1 MRSNSINSIVKSFF
15 LLTPML
21 LSMEA
26 FSQPLFVCTNNINNQ
41 LYLISLEPT
50 TITFSE
56 IVAESS
62 TSNTSWVYNID
73 SNNDRVL
80 EGSRRWDFEEV
91 DEYFSLNRSNQN
103 LVIESINAYGD
114 STYQRFGCEPS

>member
-56 IVAESS
+56 IIAESS

-114 STYQRFGCEPS
+114 STDQRFSCEPS

>member
-1 MRSNSINSIVKSFF
+1 MRSNTINSIVKSFF

>member
-1 MRSNSINSIVKSFF
+1 MRSNTINSIVKSFF

-56 IVAESS
+56 IISESS
-62 TSNTSWVYNID
+62 SSNTSWVYNID

>member
-1 MRSNSINSIVKSFF
+1 MRSNTINSIVKSFF

-26 FSQPLFVCTNNINNQ
+26 FSQPLFVCTNNINYQ

-114 STYQRFGCEPS
+114 STYQRFSCEPS

>member
-1 MRSNSINSIVKSFF
+1 
-15 LLTPML
+15 ML

-26 FSQPLFVCTNNINNQ
+26 FSQDLFVCTNNVNQQ
-41 LYLISLEPT
+41 LYLISLESS

-56 IVAESS
+56 IAAELP
-62 TSNTSWVYNID
+62 TPDTPWVYSID
-73 SNNDRVL
+73 RNNNRVL

-103 LVIESINAYGD
+103 LIIESINAYGD
-114 STYQRFGCEPS
+114 STYQSFSCELS

>member
-1 MRSNSINSIVKSFF
+1 MRSNTINSIVKSFF

-56 IVAESS
+56 IIAESS

>member
-21 LSMEA
+21 LPMEA
-26 FSQPLFVCTNNINNQ
+26 FSQPLFVCTNNVNQQ

-62 TSNTSWVYNID
+62 TPNTSWVYSID
-73 SNNDRVL
+73 RDNDRVL

-114 STYQRFGCEPS
+114 STYQRFRCEPS

>member
-1 MRSNSINSIVKSFF
+1 MRSNSINSIFKSFF

-26 FSQPLFVCTNNINNQ
+26 FSQDLFVCTNNVNQQ
-41 LYLISLEPT
+41 LYLISLESS

-56 IVAESS
+56 IEAELP
-62 TSNTSWVYNID
+62 TPDTPWVYSID
-73 SNNDRVL
+73 RNNDRVL

-103 LVIESINAYGD
+103 LIIESINAYGD
-114 STYQRFGCEPS
+114 STYQSFSCELS

>member
-21 LSMEA
+21 LPMEA
-26 FSQPLFVCTNNINNQ
+26 LSQPLFVCTNNVNQQ
-41 LYLISLEPT
+41 LYLISLELT

-62 TSNTSWVYNID
+62 TPNTSWVYSID
-73 SNNDRVL
+73 RDNDRVL

-114 STYQRFGCEPS
+114 STYQRFRCEPS

>member
-1 MRSNSINSIVKSFF
+1 
-15 LLTPML
+15 ML
-21 LSMEA
+21 LSVEV
-26 FSQPLFVCTNNINNQ
+26 FSQPLFVCTKNESQQ

-56 IVAESS
+56 VIAESS
-62 TSNTSWVYNID
+62 APNTSWVYTID
-73 SNNDRVL
+73 RNNDRAL

-114 STYQRFGCEPS
+114 STYQRFSCEPS

>member
-1 MRSNSINSIVKSFF
+1 MRSNSINSIFKSFF

-26 FSQPLFVCTNNINNQ
+26 FSQDLFVCTNNVNQQ
-41 LYLISLEPT
+41 LYLISLESS

-56 IVAESS
+56 IAAELP
-62 TSNTSWVYNID
+62 TPDTPWVYSID
-73 SNNDRVL
+73 RNNNRVL

-103 LVIESINAYGD
+103 LIIESINAYGD
-114 STYQRFGCEPS
+114 STYQSFSCELS